1 MQNTVLNVIYM
12 NTYRLLISCP
22 DAHGLVSKVSQ
33 FIFKRDGNIKEAHH
47 HLDEQNKHFFMRIE
61 IESNLTCSFDE
72 FQQEFAQLAQK
83 YQMNWQMNDVRKLK
97 RVLIMGSKSSHC
109 VADLLHRG
117 HESEMEAQIIG
128 VLSNHDKLKKLASW
142 YDVDFKKVDINK
154 DTKVSDMAKM
164 MDTVDAFQPDVIV
177 LARYMQIIPK
187 SMCDKYSGK
196 IINIHHS
203 FLPSFVGANPYERAA
218 QRGVKLI
225 GATCHYVTSEL
236 DEGPIIE
243 QDVLRVNH
251 SDSAEEMQ
259 QMGQDIEK
267 VTLAKGLQ
275 YHLEDRVL
283 ICNNK
288 TIVFS

>member
-1 MQNTVLNVIYM
+1 
-12 NTYRLLISCP
+12 
-22 DAHGLVSKVSQ
+22 
-33 FIFKRDGNIKEAHH
+33 
-47 HLDEQNKHFFMRIE
+47 MRIE
-61 IESNLTCSFDE
+61 IESNLACSFTE

-83 YQMNWQMNDVRKLK
+83 YQMNWQMNDASKLK

-142 YDVDFKKVDINK
+142 YDVDFKKVAIHKN
-154 DTKVSDMAKM
+154 TKEIDMATM
-164 MDTVDAFQPDVIV
+164 MSTVDAFQPDVIV

-187 SMCDKYSGK
+187 AMCDKYSGK

-203 FLPSFVGANPYERAA
+203 FLPSFAGSNPYKRAA

-243 QDVLRVNH
+243 QDVLRVSH
-251 SDSAEEMQ
+251 SDSVQEMQ
-259 QMGQDIEK
+259 KMGQDIEK

-283 ICNNK
+283 TCNNK
-288 TIVFS
+288 TVVFS

>member
-1 MQNTVLNVIYM
+1 
-12 NTYRLLISCP
+12 
-22 DAHGLVSKVSQ
+22 
-33 FIFKRDGNIKEAHH
+33 
-47 HLDEQNKHFFMRIE
+47 
-61 IESNLTCSFDE
+61 
-72 FQQEFAQLAQK
+72 
-83 YQMNWQMNDVRKLK
+83 
-97 RVLIMGSKSSHC
+97 
-109 VADLLHRG
+109 
-117 HESEMEAQIIG
+117 
-128 VLSNHDKLKKLASW
+128 
-142 YDVDFKKVDINK
+142 
-154 DTKVSDMAKM
+154 MAKM